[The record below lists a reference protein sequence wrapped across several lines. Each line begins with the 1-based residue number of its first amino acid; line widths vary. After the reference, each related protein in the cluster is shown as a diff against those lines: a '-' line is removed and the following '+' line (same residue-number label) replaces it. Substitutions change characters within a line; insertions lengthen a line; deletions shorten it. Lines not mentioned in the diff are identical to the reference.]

1 MAVQVSWPG
10 VYVDEFTPGAP
21 IQGVGTSTP
30 IFLGIAESGPRNVAT
45 RIGSWDEFRA
55 TFGGLLADEGA
66 WLAQGVYGFFTNGG
80 TNCYVVRVSSA
91 ATATTTVPARGAGN
105 WLAATAI
112 AEGPDGNGI
121 ALAVTDSNPSRSNA
135 AVVQAM
141 TRAIINVAAD
151 YKTLT
156 LAGGVD
162 DIDVNDTVVVSRGN
176 WTVSN
181 AVVASK
187 TEPDQLVL
195 QNELPHAQQEDFT
208 GGWVRDDY
216 TVRVLVESQDVTTV
230 SADRT
235 EITLDTTTHRF
246 APGDA
251 VRIETGGNH
260 ADSFVTDVNGAVV
273 SVGPPLSGAVNF
285 NGATLR
291 SADLAQHARRLR
303 LLTPTGMSVTT
314 GFPPGSL
321 LEVTPDAGAAFYV
334 RVTASGGDT
343 VQLDAPGL
351 PAAIP
356 VTTFDTAPTV
366 ATADF
371 DLAVHIPTATKP
383 EVFKLLSMDPRSPGY
398 WGKAVS
404 SSAVT
409 LALSDPLGTP
419 DGAGDDRPQIGVNTT
434 GGGAGDNYTTSW
446 QSLTTTPNQYLAPL
460 ARLRDVSLIA
470 VPGGTDPALQQALI
484 AHCEQLKDRFA
495 VLDAVRGL
503 DITGVTN
510 QFGQVRSSKGY
521 AALYYPWVRVRE
533 PATGELQWWPPSG
546 HILGVYARTDA
557 ERGVHKAPANTTI
570 RGALALERALSDS
583 EHGPLNLLG
592 VNVSRVFSGQ
602 SQPVVWGARTT
613 AGDLDTNWLYVDV
626 RRLFIYLEQSLE
638 RGIRWAVFE
647 PNDLALWQKLKRS
660 ITDFLTQAWRDGAL
674 FGAKPEDAFYVRI
687 DEALNPPSTRA
698 LGRLYIEVGV
708 VPTYPAE
715 FIVLRIGI
723 WDGGSEVSTS

>member
-10 VYVDEFTPGAP
+10 VYIDEFAPGAP

-30 IFLGIAESGPRNVAT
+30 VFLGVAEKGPRNIAT
-45 RIGSWDEFRA
+45 RIGNWDEFRA
-55 TFGGLLADEGA
+55 TFGGFLPDAGA
-66 WLAQGVYGFFTNGG
+66 WLAQGVYGFFANGG

-91 ATATTTVPARGAGN
+91 KTAAADLPARGTGN
-105 WLAATAI
+105 ALTATAV
-112 AEGPDGNGI
+112 AEGPEGNGI
-121 ALAVTDSNPSRSNA
+121 TLAVTESSRSGA
-135 AVVQAM
+135 AVVRAM
-141 TRAIINVAAD
+141 TRTITSVAAD
-151 YKTLT
+151 HKTLT
-156 LAGGVD
+156 VAGGIE
-162 DIDVNDTVVVSRGN
+162 DINDNAAASVTRG
-176 WTVSN
+176 TLKVPN
-181 AVVASK
+181 AVVAS
-187 TEPDQLVL
+187 TATPDQIVL
-195 QNELPHAQQEDFT
+195 AAELPHDQQQDFT
-208 GGWVRDDY
+208 GGTISVEF
-216 TVRVLVESQDVTTV
+216 TVRVLVENRNVTTV

-235 EITLDTTTHRF
+235 QITLNTPTHRF

-251 VRIETGGNH
+251 VRIAKA
-260 ADSFVTDVNGAVV
+260 ADNADTFITNVAGAVV
-273 SVGPPLSGAVNF
+273 TVGPPLSGAVDF
-285 NGATLR
+285 SGGTLR
-291 SADLAQHARRLR
+291 SADLPKNARRLR
-303 LLTPTGMSVTT
+303 LHTPNGMSLTAAI
-314 GFPPGSL
+314 PPGSL
-321 LEVTPDAGAAFYV
+321 LRVKPNAGAAVYV
-334 RVTASGGDT
+334 RVAASGGDA
-343 VQLDAPGL
+343 VQLDSPGL

-356 VTTFDTAPTV
+356 VTTSATAPTV

-371 DLAVHIPTATKP
+371 DLAVHTTTAP
-383 EVFKLLSMDPRSPGY
+383 QAEVFAQLSMDPRSPGY

-404 SSAVT
+404 SGAVT
-409 LALSDPLGTP
+409 LALSDPPGTAAA
-419 DGAGDDRPQIGVNTT
+419 DGDDRPTVGVKTT
-434 GGGAGDNYTTSW
+434 AGGASDNYASSW
-446 QSLTTTPNQYLAPL
+446 QSLTTTPNQYLGPL

-470 VPGGTDPALQQALI
+470 VPGGTDAGLQQALI

-495 VLDAVRGL
+495 VLDAAHGL
-503 DITGVTN
+503 GITGVSD
-510 QFGQVRSSKGY
+510 QFGQVRSTKGY
-521 AALYYPWVRVRE
+521 AALYYPWLQVRE

-557 ERGVHKAPANTTI
+557 ERGVHKAPANTTM
-570 RGALALERALSDS
+570 RGALGLERALSDS
-583 EHGPLNLLG
+583 EHGPLNLMG
-592 VNVSRVFSGQ
+592 VNVVRVFPGQ

-613 AGDLDTNWLYVDV
+613 AGDLDTNWLYVNV

-660 ITDFLTQAWRDGAL
+660 ITDFLTQTWRDGAL